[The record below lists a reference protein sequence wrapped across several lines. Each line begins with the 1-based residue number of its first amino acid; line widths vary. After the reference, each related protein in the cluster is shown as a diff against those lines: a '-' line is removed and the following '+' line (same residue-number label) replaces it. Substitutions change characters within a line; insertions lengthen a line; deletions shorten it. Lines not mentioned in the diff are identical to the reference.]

1 MCSKLG
7 DLFFYTLK
15 CFQTAGNDAA
25 DPSACEV
32 VVFRKVVV
40 KITFLWNF
48 IETHFTI
55 KMYNNKSKSSLIKI
69 R

>member
-7 DLFFYTLK
+7 DLFFYTIK

-40 KITFLWNF
+40 KIIFLLNF
-48 IETHFTI
+48 IQTHFTLKI
-55 KMYNNKSKSSLIKI
+55 KSKMTIK
-69 R
+69 